1 MEFAMQPK
9 ITFFRLLG
17 LGGIVLLTHFLQF
30 DKLFRNQVTPSSDS
44 NGLVDS
50 LMQRMTLEEKIG
62 QMTLFTSDWELTGP
76 TLRANYKEDIQKGR
90 CGAIFNAHTAA
101 YTRELQKIAVNET
114 RLGIPLLFGYDVIHG
129 YKTIFPIPLG
139 ESASWDLNA
148 ITHSAQIAA
157 NEATAAGLHWTFA
170 PMVDVT
176 RDPRWGRVAEG
187 AGEDHYLGAKIA
199 AARVKGF
206 QGNSLKEV
214 NTMLACVKHFAAYG
228 ASQAGRDYHSV
239 DMSEM
244 TLREIYLPPYK
255 AAIDAGVKSVM
266 TSFNDVFG
274 VPATAND
281 YLLKQILRD
290 EWGFDGFVV
299 SDYTSINEMVAH
311 GVAANEAD
319 AGLMAA
325 KAGVDMDM
333 QGAVYYKYLLQQVRS
348 GAISMRVI
356 NDSVRRI
363 LKIKEALGL
372 FEDPFRYCNPE
383 REKQTILSPNNR
395 SAARDV
401 ARKSI
406 VLLKNENKL
415 LPLDMQKG
423 QKIAL
428 IGPLG
433 DSRKELLGSWSAA
446 GFDTDCFSLAS
457 GLLAQIKHP
466 SLLKIEKG
474 CQING
479 NDTSGFKAAIAVA
492 KKADIVLLA
501 LGEEGLMSGEAA
513 SRADIHLP
521 GVQEKLLKA
530 IASLGK
536 PIVVVLMNGRPLILN
551 QVDLSAQAILETW
564 FLGTE
569 GGNAIA
575 DVLFGKYNPSGKLPM
590 SFPRSMGQIPIH
602 YNVKSTGRPFD
613 AANKYTSKYL
623 DSANEPLY
631 PFGFGLSYTQFD
643 YTDLYSNEK
652 IMTKDKS
659 LDFYVT
665 VKNSGL
671 VAGEEVV
678 QLYIRDLVAS
688 ITRPVR
694 ELKRFEK
701 IHLKAGET
709 KSIKFTLSTEDLIFY
724 NSQSLPVWEPGDFDV
739 FVGGS
744 SSATLKTRFT
754 LMQ

>member
-1 MEFAMQPK
+1 MQPK

-30 DKLFRNQVTPSSDS
+30 DKLFRGQVVASKQPIS
-44 NGLVDS
+44 LVDS
-50 LMQRMTLEEKIG
+50 LLQLMTLEEKVG

-76 TLRANYKEDIQKGR
+76 TLRATYKEDIQNGR

-101 YTRELQKIAVNET
+101 YTRELQKIAVTET

-139 ESASWDLNA
+139 ESASWDLDA
-148 ITHSAQIAA
+148 IEKSASVAA
-157 NEATAAGLHWTFA
+157 DEATAAGLHWTFA
-170 PMVDVT
+170 PMVDIS

-187 AGEDHYLGAKIA
+187 AGEDHYLGSKIA

-206 QGNSLKEV
+206 QGNSLKDL
-214 NTMLACVKHFAAYG
+214 NSMLACVKHFAAYG
-228 ASQAGRDYHSV
+228 APQAGRDYHSV

-255 AAIDAGVKSVM
+255 AAIDAGAKSVM

-274 VPATAND
+274 VPATGNAF
-281 YLLKQILRD
+281 LLKQILRD

-299 SDYTSINEMVAH
+299 TDYTSINEMVAH

-348 GAISMRVI
+348 GQISMRLI
-356 NDSVRRI
+356 DESVKRI
-363 LKIKEALGL
+363 LKIKEDLGL
-372 FEDPFRYCNPE
+372 FEDPYRYCNPE
-383 REKQTILSPNNR
+383 REKQTILSPANR
-395 SAARDV
+395 AAARDV

-406 VLLKNENKL
+406 VLLKNEKDL
-415 LPLDMQKG
+415 LPIDVNNG

-428 IGPLG
+428 IGPLAETQ
-433 DSRKELLGSWSAA
+433 KELLGSWSAA
-446 GFDTDCFSLAS
+446 GFDTDCVSLKT
-457 GLLAQIKHP
+457 GLLSQLKNP
-466 SLLKIEKG
+466 SLLQFVKG
-474 CQING
+474 CAITG
-479 NDTSGFKAAIAVA
+479 NDKTGFNAALAAA
-492 KKADIVLLA
+492 KKADIVIMA

-513 SRADIHLP
+513 SRSDIHLP
-521 GVQEKLLKA
+521 GVQEDLLKA
-530 IASLGK
+530 IAALGK
-536 PIVVVLMNGRPLILN
+536 PVIVILMNGRPLILD
-551 QVDLSAQAILETW
+551 QVDIHSQAVLETW

-590 SFPRSMGQIPIH
+590 TFPRNMGQIPIH

-623 DSANEPLY
+623 DGFNEPLY
-631 PFGFGLSYTQFD
+631 PFGFGLSYTKFE
-643 YTDLYSNEK
+643 YSSIALNDK
-652 IMTKDKS
+652 IMTKNNPVEFS
-659 LDFYVT
+659 VT
-665 VKNSGL
+665 VKNTGAM
-671 VAGEEVV
+671 AGEEVV

-688 ITRPVR
+688 VTRPVR

-701 IHLKAGET
+701 IYLIPGEE
-709 KSIKFTLSTEDLIFY
+709 KMIKFTLSPEDLLFY
-724 NSQSLPVWEPGDFDV
+724 NPQNLPIWEPGDFDV
-739 FVGGS
+739 FIGGS
-744 SSATLKTRFT
+744 SLATLKTRFT
-754 LMQ
+754 LVQ